1 MVRKIILLGFL
12 SLSYALADGGAIQL
26 RKQAGDFLVTLF
38 SEPTPVRVGKAD
50 LSVLC
55 ERTDSKQA
63 VTDAQVLIHLRR
75 PGSGGTIMEIA
86 LPAKRSESKNGLLY
100 AAVANLTE
108 PGKWPVRI
116 DVRTGSDEAMVT
128 GIMEVL
134 PSQPAIVTYWPFF
147 VAVPL
152 LALLFAINLRLRRG
166 RALRHPRA
174 RK

>member
-1 MVRKIILLGFL
+1 MGRKSLFLGLIF
-12 SLSYALADGGAIQL
+12 LSYAFADGGTIQL
-26 RKQAGDFLVTLF
+26 RKQAGHFLITLF

-55 ERTDSKQA
+55 ERNSNKQA

-75 PGSGGTIMEIA
+75 PGSDGTIMEIA
-86 LPAKRSESKNGLLY
+86 LPAKRSESNNGLLY
-100 AAVANLTE
+100 AAVANLSE

-116 DVRTGSDEAMVT
+116 DVRSGSDEAMVT
-128 GIMEVL
+128 GVMEVL

-152 LALLFAINLRLRRG
+152 LALVFAINLRLRRG